1 MSLYKKWLAL
11 AQASRTEE
19 EDVKYWET
27 YFPKEQKI
35 YETILEN
42 KGETLEGS
50 LSELAEKFGM
60 DNVTFAGFLDGI
72 NTSLTSAL
80 DIESLTEASVLTLS
94 IDLEKL
100 YYNML
105 YAQADWLY
113 ELPQWDGILTLEKRK
128 EIKKE
133 YNASRI
139 VRNDNKISRNDP
151 CPCGSGKK
159 YKKCCI
165 DKEA

>member
-1 MSLYKKWLAL
+1 MSLYKQWLEQ
-11 AQASRTEE
+11 AQAAKTPE
-19 EDVKYWET
+19 EDAKFWDSYI
-27 YFPKEQKI
+27 PQEQKV

-42 KGETLEGS
+42 PEETIEGP
-50 LSELAEKFGM
+50 LVELAGRFNM
-60 DNVTFAGFLDGI
+60 DTVFFTGFLDGI
-72 NTSLTSAL
+72 NTSLN
-80 DIESLTEASVLTLS
+80 ESLDVESLKKESKVRLS

-105 YAQADWLY
+105 SAKADWLY
-113 ELPQWDGILTLEKRK
+113 SLPQWDQLLTLEQRK

-133 YNASRI
+133 YNESRI
-139 VRNDNKISRNDP
+139 IRNENKIGRNDP

-165 DKEA
+165 NK